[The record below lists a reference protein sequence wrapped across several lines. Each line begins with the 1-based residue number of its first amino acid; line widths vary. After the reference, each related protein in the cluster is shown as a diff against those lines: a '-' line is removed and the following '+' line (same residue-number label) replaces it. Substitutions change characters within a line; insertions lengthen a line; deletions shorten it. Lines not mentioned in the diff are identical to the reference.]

1 MRLSLLATGLA
12 ALSFAGLALAESCL
26 SPFVGQWVGKATVET
41 LGPTDF
47 PNSVR
52 DVGVTLTEDSAG
64 GFKLEWSTVKRESG
78 DPNQPD
84 EKASDTVVDFAA
96 AGENRWTAAAGDPAK
111 GHPLWI
117 ARLDGTTLIVSGF
130 AITEEGQA
138 ELQTYSR
145 TIEDGTMG
153 LVYSRVLEGTVTRR
167 ASGTLTKFAQ

>member
-1 MRLSLLATGLA
+1 MRLSLLIAALA
-12 ALSFAGLALAESCL
+12 ALAGTGLALAESAL
-26 SPFVGQWVGKATVET
+26 TPFAGQWVGKATVET

-52 DVGVTLTEDSAG
+52 DVGVTLTEDASG

-84 EKASDTVVDFAA
+84 EKATDTVVDFTS
-96 AGENRWTAAAGDPAK
+96 AGENRWTGPAADPAK
-111 GHPLWI
+111 GQPLWI

-138 ELQTYSR
+138 ELQTYAR